1 MLREVG
7 EQDKWKGIILTQ
19 GRGKGCWEPT
29 CWERQ
34 RNHQG
39 TLKHWLILLRSSHWF
54 LNLFIL
60 FFVAVW
66 RACVHSGTCWLSL
79 CLSCWVWI
87 AEEGNCDWHSNHWR
101 SCCDCYFT
109 PLFPKFIIHSPF
121 CIAMFLSLQTLK
133 GADVTHVTHNRF
145 KLSPQFIIF
154 LQLPKP
160 TFKIGLFSDKGNISH
175 RLPTGI
181 SCKLFSFI
189 LQISLSQIKLHGLY
203 LTLGAKWHIMT
214 SVIAIFRLTQLAFSL
229 CK

>member
-60 FFVAVW
+60 FLWQFDGRVCTVEHVGYPCAYHVGPGLQ
-66 RACVHSGTCWLSL
+66 RKEIVIGTQT
-79 CLSCWVWI
+79 
-87 AEEGNCDWHSNHWR
+87 AGGNVVNVILHHFFSQIYNAQSILR
-101 SCCDCYFT
+101 
-109 PLFPKFIIHSPF
+109 
-121 CIAMFLSLQTLK
+121 AMFLSLQTLM
-133 GADVTHVTHNRF
+133 GESVTHSRF
-145 KLSPQFIIF
+145 KLSLQFIIP

-160 TFKIGLFSDKGNISH
+160 TFRIGLFCDKDKIPH
-175 RLPTGI
+175 WLPTGI
-181 SCKLFSFI
+181 SCKLFSSEPQI
-189 LQISLSQIKLHGLY
+189 LLSQIKLLGLY
-203 LTLGAKWHIMT
+203 RTLGAKRHRVT
-214 SVIAIFRLTQLAFSL
+214 SVTASFRPTQLSFTL